1 MRARERNVQEGQK
14 RLGNTLGHRPEAF
27 PPARGKKE
35 GLHGRKAPGVR
46 RETELQRR
54 ATTVGSTDKL
64 RLTPNASRLTPH
76 DLGRPYPPAALDLPC
91 ASSRTASRRSKGSR
105 KRSPD
110 RARRPHAESRPD
122 PPRSRRSFRW
132 GFRPGRLGRSPASTL
147 PAASRS

>member
-64 RLTPNASRLTPH
+64 RLSPNASRLTILEDHILRQLWIFLALPLVQLRVGVRDRGSEVQIERDDH
-76 DLGRPYPPAALDLPC
+76 TPNLGRIPLDL
-91 ASSRTASRRSKGSR
+91 
-105 KRSPD
+105 
-110 RARRPHAESRPD
+110 
-122 PPRSRRSFRW
+122 
-132 GFRPGRLGRSPASTL
+132 
-147 PAASRS
+147 